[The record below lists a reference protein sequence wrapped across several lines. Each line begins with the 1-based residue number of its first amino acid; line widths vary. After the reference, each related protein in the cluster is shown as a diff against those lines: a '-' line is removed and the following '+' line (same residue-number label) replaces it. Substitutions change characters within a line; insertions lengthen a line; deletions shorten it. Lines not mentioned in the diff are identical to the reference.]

1 MIRLLKNTVQGLSFY
16 ILGHG
21 ICLLDNYE
29 CPKSFLDVIIANNL
43 LIIFSVGM
51 LTTLF
56 LSRADKKRRARGN
69 YDDVLDKI

>member
-16 ILGHG
+16 ILGNG
-21 ICLLDNYE
+21 ICLLENYE

-51 LTTLF
+51 LMTLF
-56 LSRADKKRRARGN
+56 LSRADKRRTRGDYN
-69 YDDVLDKI
+69 DILDKI